1 MNYAIAAL
9 TLIRGLV
16 RPFALFAIVGGVV
29 VFLAF
34 GKLEE
39 AKFLAAFG
47 GPVVGF
53 WFLERKVRHD
63 DGAI

>member
-16 RPFALFAIVGGVV
+16 RPFALFAIIGGVV
-29 VFLAF
+29 GFLAF

-47 GPVVGF
+47 GPMVGW

-63 DGAI
+63 DGMV